1 MMKRLRL
8 LLFAL
13 LFAFTLHAHA
23 NGQSVQFII
32 TGDLHGQLK
41 PLSQLAALFRKYPDA
56 VKIDLGDLFQGEPAH
71 DISNGEVMIDAL
83 NALKYDFII
92 PGNHDFELSA
102 GQFTRSYSRF
112 SGTLLGQWRCGKLPV
127 FPWKIIERNKF
138 KCAVIGMTDN
148 GMYKIRRFFPGY
160 SFEDELPSINAA
172 LKEISRHRVDIIILA
187 RHGGD
192 YFHGMAAGKFLHD
205 HPEIDMLFCA
215 HTHREIAGQ
224 RNGRSLIVQP
234 GAYGA
239 SAVLVTVKHD
249 PVHGKIITSRL
260 LRPAGKPDA
269 QLAALNA
276 RMRAALAQRLYTPAI
291 TVRDH
296 DDFIRRTLKKLK
308 TAAGADAAV
317 IDSPELKRGNHTL
330 NKMLKLF
337 PYRNRLC
344 VITVSRKD
352 FLAFLREKPP
362 RNRRR
367 YATPVPAGKTNFTLV
382 LSSFQL
388 NRSKR
393 LKKYAKNVRL
403 VPFVDRDIIFRKDD
417 L

>member
-138 KCAVIGMTDN
+138 KSI
-148 GMYKIRRFFPGY
+148 FEPGY
-160 SFEDELPSINAA
+160 TTKQRGWGLGLSLAKRIIEEYHNGKIFVKSSELGLGTTFRIELPTIQVEN
-172 LKEISRHRVDIIILA
+172 
-187 RHGGD
+187 
-192 YFHGMAAGKFLHD
+192 
-205 HPEIDMLFCA
+205 
-215 HTHREIAGQ
+215 
-224 RNGRSLIVQP
+224 
-234 GAYGA
+234 
-239 SAVLVTVKHD
+239 
-249 PVHGKIITSRL
+249 
-260 LRPAGKPDA
+260 
-269 QLAALNA
+269 
-276 RMRAALAQRLYTPAI
+276 
-291 TVRDH
+291 
-296 DDFIRRTLKKLK
+296 
-308 TAAGADAAV
+308 
-317 IDSPELKRGNHTL
+317 
-330 NKMLKLF
+330 
-337 PYRNRLC
+337 
-344 VITVSRKD
+344 
-352 FLAFLREKPP
+352 
-362 RNRRR
+362 
-367 YATPVPAGKTNFTLV
+367 
-382 LSSFQL
+382 
-388 NRSKR
+388 
-393 LKKYAKNVRL
+393 
-403 VPFVDRDIIFRKDD
+403 
-417 L
+417 